1 MLQPLWRRFDERIEG
16 ISIFY
21 SKIEALF
28 YATYLNEQF
37 RENWDVYPLED
48 FNIVEMI
55 QHNKKHKNRDNYYL
69 LLNAGF
75 WVNKKNELLY
85 SKYHIA
91 QVTIPVEFNITF
103 AIDCVVL

>member
-1 MLQPLWRRFDERIEG
+1 MYFYQGDKEINQYICEYDLWCLGRIIDLYSIDSHKKEKMLQPLWRRFDERIEG

-37 RENWDVYPLED
+37 RENWDVYPLDD

-55 QHNKKHKNRDNYYL
+55 QHNKKHKNRDY
-69 LLNAGF
+69 
-75 WVNKKNELLY
+75 
-85 SKYHIA
+85 
-91 QVTIPVEFNITF
+91 
-103 AIDCVVL
+103 